1 MKKWVFFILML
12 SFLISCSIR
21 KNQLEHYLS
30 TLENLRT
37 VISKE
42 DSLKIDSVKQVIN
55 KQVEKDKER
64 IEKLEKEG
72 YISFCCAETYQDA
85 YFKTGAT
92 GFRMI
97 IFKQFKTNSR
107 SKEGE
112 NKLLV
117 TIGKKNNI
125 EKVKFLKTTDEDSK
139 KQIENIFKSK
149 ELNQWVSA
157 KKYIFRL
164 ETQFEIS
171 IFIKKK

>member
-1 MKKWVFFILML
+1 MKKLFFFSILF
-12 SFLISCSIR
+12 SFLISCSV
-21 KNQLEHYLS
+21 KQKQLTHYLS
-30 TLENLRT
+30 TLENFK
-37 VISKE
+37 VFSPSKE
-42 DSLKIDSVKQVIN
+42 ESIIIDSLKIESRKFS
-55 KQVEKDKER
+55 EKCKR
-64 IEKLEKEG
+64 EKLNCLEEELLQ
-72 YISFCCAETYQDA
+72 YA
-85 YFKTGAT
+85 YFKTGTT

-97 IFKQFKTNSR
+97 ILKQFKTNSR

-125 EKVKFLKTTDEDSK
+125 EKIKFLKTTDEDSK

-157 KKYIFRL
+157 KEYIFPV

-171 IFIKKK
+171 VFIKKK